1 MVLLH
6 FGDGPVYCFGIQ
18 NLCDCFASANGL
30 LSILKDVQRT
40 ARGPLERQRTNTN
53 IVLLSFENI
62 TLSVYGLFKH
72 QPRLLERH
80 APTQG
85 AFLEFGIICFDI
97 PEA

>member
-1 MVLLH
+1 M
-6 FGDGPVYCFGIQ
+6 YCFGIQ

-30 LSILKDVQRT
+30 LGILKDVQRT
-40 ARGPLERQRTNTN
+40 ARGRQRTNTN
-53 IVLLSFENI
+53 IVLQSFENI

-97 PEA
+97 TEE